1 MEDPNTNINYV
12 NDEYI
17 IIYKIKNL
25 GSTVELKRKMA
36 RIELQAYKDY
46 IMRKNRSDQL
56 VSIFSRKIQE
66 MIMFLMDGAEP
77 ETQSRLFLSYVEV

>member
-36 RIELQAYKDY
+36 RIEL
-46 IMRKNRSDQL
+46 
-56 VSIFSRKIQE
+56 
-66 MIMFLMDGAEP
+66 
-77 ETQSRLFLSYVEV
+77 